1 MIEFVSCKR
10 FWWWCS
16 SFLHWRVKHRNESLP
31 LLAPVFFRFRR
42 LYWRRESFPSLCLSF
57 FLIFFLFLFSFLLS
71 YFLNGYIIY
80 WCINV
85 SSAEIRLEKKIGM
98 LPLFTGFISFF
109 VSSFFSISLL
119 MFDFRL
125 LRKFYHSG
133 SRKQFRTQPPAPTP
147 RCFVWLDQFHFWCSW
162 ISWNTS
168 SGLLLL

>member
-85 SSAEIRLEKKIGM
+85 SSAEIRLEKKNWYVASFYGIYIVFCILFFLYFFIDVWFPVAPEV
-98 LPLFTGFISFF
+98 LPFWKQEAVSHSTPCPHPTLLCLTWPVSF
-109 VSSFFSISLL
+109 L
-119 MFDFRL
+119 MQL
-125 LRKFYHSG
+125 
-133 SRKQFRTQPPAPTP
+133 
-147 RCFVWLDQFHFWCSW
+147 
-162 ISWNTS
+162 N
-168 SGLLLL
+168 